1 MADYVANRA
10 RLIETFPGME
20 HLLPIEE
27 PAPVPVPRLTER
39 QRVALMQPAANNHC
53 SQVIVYGWGDG
64 TIARSLLGD
73 PLCRQKNL
81 LVVVFGGEEGA
92 FARAITG
99 LEETAWNGGNIRIS
113 LIVCEAD
120 LHRLIISNFNHHE
133 QLPMLAGVEVID
145 GHPLTA
151 AAEETRSRLG
161 QRLTTLLSDRPQAYG
176 NDIVDSFTGLDN
188 SAANARTLL
197 PAPTIGEMTGFFGTT
212 PIIAIGAGPSL
223 RRHVDTLRKL
233 QDRCILVACDA
244 VLHGLLDAGIDP
256 HFITPLERVDAILPM
271 LTRAGSSRAIYAGLP
286 VCPREAINHFGPDRA
301 ISLYCGD
308 RLYDWLCPEP
318 GNRVNT
324 GLSTGT
330 LSVSVACALGTGSV
344 YLVGHDLAKDANA
357 SHWDGAAYALN
368 DWAKAKVS
376 VDRERPALSGYEDR
390 LIPGNDGGM
399 VASIAW
405 WDRFRFDIT
414 HEAEAMQRAGRTLYN
429 VNAQDRIFAR
439 IDHTGSAPLPDP
451 ESLPVL
457 APWRLPAR
465 NQGRYDAWAARARQ
479 LPADGLAFV
488 MHFEKLRED
497 LAATMRQG
505 PSAWQA
511 ETFAERLDLTSAVST
526 GNRAAFA
533 YMLRSALHN
542 SNADM
547 HLHRRTE
554 SSARSR
560 WIMLQSMDDLSQA
573 LIIAMTTLQPE
584 LERIAREHS

>member
-39 QRVALMQPAANNHC
+39 QRVALLRPAANNHC

-92 FARAITG
+92 FARAITE

-223 RRHVDTLRKL
+223 RRHVDTLRRL

-429 VNAQDRIFAR
+429 VNAHDRIFAR

-488 MHFEKLRED
+488 KHFEKLRED

-584 LERIAREHS
+584 LERIAHEHS